1 MTATDSGK
9 EQLWITVEALYDL
22 SVFIDLTQLC
32 SVALVNSERQLVR
45 QVQLSF
51 GRSIDGRQFALDL
64 AYCVKRKSCGT
75 GKATGGLH
83 VYRRQRRTGREHE
96 KKGVC
101 FVCVSVSVIMCVV
114 CVSECMCVCEC
125 VCECD
130 NVRVVCVSVCVSV
143 NVCVSV
149 SVIMCVCECV
159 CE

>member
-96 KKGVC
+96 MKGVC
-101 FVCVSVSVIMCVV
+101 VSVSVSVIMCVV
-114 CVSECMCVCEC
+114 CVCVCEC
-125 VCECD
+125 ERERMSIEG
-130 NVRVVCVSVCVSV
+130 NGGLEGNTKRKACVLCV
-143 NVCVSV
+143 
-149 SVIMCVCECV
+149 
-159 CE
+159 

>member
-96 KKGVC
+96 MKGVC
-101 FVCVSVSVIMCVV
+101 VSVSVSVIMCVV
-114 CVSECMCVCEC
+114 CVC
-125 VCECD
+125 
-130 NVRVVCVSVCVSV
+130 VCVSVRER
-143 NVCVSV
+143 
-149 SVIMCVCECV
+149 ECL
-159 CE
+159 